1 MKEMIIEL
9 AQKYGFE
16 SILQR
21 VQGLTNAPTIR
32 IGFIGEFSAGKS
44 SLINSILDIHLP
56 TNIAPTTKAIC
67 LIEPTVGLE
76 NNLYFKE
83 DGGIRQPIA
92 FGEFRNI
99 LRGEGNSQAAVV
111 QVPPCEVLPSG
122 CVFVDTPGIHTA
134 TGTEAELTK
143 AYLGMLDAAVV
154 CINITNGVIN
164 KDLQDFICDNELKH
178 LQKHMVFALTWSDR
192 KSPEECEIVR
202 SSIVRQL
209 EKTVQDGKMEM
220 TNIDKKVFTISAQE
234 SGNAAKLYAILKDA
248 VLEDLPA
255 LHEQRKN
262 RILSEIGKDLQN
274 LMENRLK
281 TMEFDSSQIDSELEN
296 TQREVKALNA
306 QLRKRE
312 EQMDALQESVVGK
325 VRSILSSHIGAIC
338 SVDSSE
344 ERAPLIEAMNAEVQ
358 TSLQSEAKRYFNFTD
373 LVTEGLGDIG
383 TEIEAKM
390 KSIDAFKNLSV
401 TIATALA
408 TAWIIPGGGL
418 AGNIG
423 QGVAGAAAQGA
434 AKSAAGAVAKGAAG
448 AVATAGASGAF
459 AQVLGGIGATLKA
472 INPLEHIGTLFAN
485 SAKKNA
491 IEAMLNEKSAGIAA
505 AFITSLETPFQ
516 LEILQPLQDQ
526 QEEKRKQLSDLQDK
540 GMQEFDNFRKG
551 RGILEQEISQ
561 LKITLQF

>member
-1 MKEMIIEL
+1 MKELIVSF

-21 VQGLTNAPTIR
+21 VQELANAPTIR

-67 LIEPTVGLE
+67 LIEPMQGLE
-76 NNLYFKE
+76 NNVYFKE
-83 DGGIRQPIA
+83 DGGQRLPIA
-92 FGEFRNI
+92 FAEFRNI
-99 LRGEGNSQAAVV
+99 LRGEGDAQAAVV
-111 QVPPCEVLPSG
+111 QVPPCDILPSG

-164 KDLQDFICDNELKH
+164 KDLQDFLCEASLRH
-178 LQKHMVFALTWSDR
+178 LQKHLVFALTWSDR

-202 SSIVRQL
+202 SSIVHQL
-209 EKTVQDGKMEM
+209 EKAVQDGKMEM
-220 TNIDKKVFTISAQE
+220 SQLDKKVFAISAQE
-234 SGNAAKLYAILKDA
+234 SGNAAKLYAILKGA

-255 LHEQRKN
+255 LHEQRKMRMLN
-262 RILSEIGKDLQN
+262 EIGKDLLE

-281 TMEFDSSQIDSELEN
+281 TMAFDSSQIDAELEN
-296 TQREVKALNA
+296 TQREIKELKT

-312 EQMDALQESVVGK
+312 EQMDSLQESVISK

-338 SVDSSE
+338 SAESSE
-344 ERAPLIEAMNAEVQ
+344 ERAPLIEAMNSEVQ
-358 TSLQSEAKRYFNFTD
+358 ATLQGEAKRYFGFSNLTSA
-373 LVTEGLGDIG
+373 GLGDIG

-401 TIATALA
+401 TITTALA

-423 QGVAGAAAQGA
+423 QGAAGAAAQGA
-434 AKSAAGAVAKGAAG
+434 ARAAAKGAAGAVAKGAAT
-448 AVATAGASGAF
+448 AAGAGAF
-459 AQVLGGIGATLKA
+459 AQILGGVGSALKA

-491 IEAMLNEKSAGIAA
+491 IENMLNEKSAGIAA

-516 LEILQPLQDQ
+516 MEILQPLQEQ
-526 QEEKRKQLSDLQDK
+526 QEEKRRQLSELQDK
-540 GMQEFDNFRKG
+540 GMQEFESFRKG
-551 RGILEQEISQ
+551 RGVLEQEISQ
-561 LKITLQF
+561 LKASLQ